1 MGPVLSIAAM
11 AVSKLEARRQ
21 PCQRE
26 TLVWV
31 LMKVKEGEAAAEFV
45 INECC
50 TTRGGREAAG
60 GQIRG
65 RGGLAV
71 KEGSAEAERALRK
84 LLHISIIHFGS
95 GIADETL
102 ISIHYGVCCLS
113 DEGDKYT

>member
-1 MGPVLSIAAM
+1 
-11 AVSKLEARRQ
+11 
-21 PCQRE
+21 
-26 TLVWV
+26 
-31 LMKVKEGEAAAEFV
+31 MKVKEGEAAAEFV

-71 KEGSAEAERALRK
+71 KGSVEAERALRK

-102 ISIHYGVCCLS
+102 ISIQCCLS
-113 DEGDKYT
+113 GERDTFT